1 MVDPKVMLWTSMKGV
16 VYGFSTNMEND
27 IKVGI
32 D

>member
-16 VYGFSTNMEND
+16 VYGLSTNREND
-27 IKVGI
+27 IKVEI